1 MTPTATT
8 PSHKADKTNRDEA
21 FSAVALPLLPTIA
34 RIARALAG
42 NEADADDLVQ
52 ETFLRAYRY
61 WHTFEAG
68 TDCRVWLSTICRNA
82 LRDMRRRTAREDIVE
97 DLELESLAAVRAH
110 KAARAAGLE
119 DMYTRLDLGPAI
131 LRELGRLEPIFR
143 EIVVLCDIEERSYE
157 EIAVYLD
164 IPVGTV
170 RSRLYRGRRRLQET
184 LMAYALDA
192 GFATATEAASKDGER

>member
-1 MTPTATT
+1 MPSPTAATV
-8 PSHKADKTNRDEA
+8 PSQAEKAARDAA
-21 FSAVALPLLPTIA
+21 FAAVALPLLPTIT
-34 RIARALAG
+34 RVARALTG
-42 NEADADDLVQ
+42 NESDADDLVQ

-68 TDCRVWLSTICRNA
+68 TDCRLWLSTICRNA
-82 LRDMRRRTAREDIVE
+82 LRDMRRRTAREDVVE

-143 EIVVLCDIEERSYE
+143 EIVVLSDIEGRSYE

-192 GFATATEAASKDGER
+192 GFATAEAARKDGER

>member
-1 MTPTATT
+1 MTPTAA
-8 PSHKADKTNRDEA
+8 SSSLGAGKAARDAA

-34 RIARALAG
+34 RVARALAG
-42 NEADADDLVQ
+42 NESDADDLVQ
-52 ETFLRAYRY
+52 ETYLRAYRY

-68 TDCRVWLSTICRNA
+68 TDCRLWLSTICRNA
-82 LRDMRRRTAREDIVE
+82 LRDMRRRTAREDTVE

-110 KAARAAGLE
+110 KAARNAGLE

-131 LRELGRLEPIFR
+131 LRELAQLEPIFR
-143 EIVVLCDIEERSYE
+143 EIVVLSDIEGRSYE

-184 LMAYALDA
+184 LMAFALDA
-192 GFATATEAASKDGER
+192 GFSTAADAAGKDGDR